1 MASFYESLKDLFN
14 PEMTKKIAEVLEEK
28 ESDINKAASQII
40 AGLLAVTAKKG
51 HTQKINNIFEEAGN
65 INLISDVGMFDEYLT
80 HPQQE
85 IGDNFLQHLL
95 GDKAE
100 DFTTPISKS
109 TGLSEVVINRLV
121 SIIAPSFPAFF
132 GKKLVKDKVSFQSII
147 DDIKAQ
153 ERSFEAKLPADLIK
167 AFGLGTVLNTTKPHT
182 TAQAVGSTASS
193 STASTKTTTPEPTPQ
208 KKNKNSWITWLFV
221 LIALLL
227 IFFWWRSCNSN
238 PDNMAN
244 SGSAYMVDSTTV
256 IAEANPTVS
265 NAPAE
270 VADVLAVT
278 EITLP
283 NGEQVEAYKD
293 GIEEK
298 MVNFLNSAEYKN
310 ATAKDLE
317 SKWFEFDNIDF
328 EFGSTTE
335 LKEGSKPQLDNIIA
349 ILKAHKDA
357 KVMVAAFAD
366 KKGTET
372 ANMRVSKER
381 AQNIEKMLEK
391 AGVGAQVV
399 KTEGYGDTH
408 ARYSADAPESDRQ
421 KDRDIALRF
430 VK

>member
-1 MASFYESLKDLFN
+1 MASFYKSLRDLFN
-14 PEMTKKIAEVLEEK
+14 PEMTKKIAEALEEK
-28 ESDINKAASQII
+28 ESDISKAASQII

-51 HTQKINNIFEEAGN
+51 NTQKIKNIFEEAGN
-65 INLISDVGMFDEYLT
+65 IDLISDVGMFDKYLT

-85 IGDNFLQHLL
+85 IGDNFLQYLL

-100 DFTTPISKS
+100 DFTTPISKNS
-109 TGLSEVVINRLV
+109 GISEVAANRLIA
-121 SIIAPSFPAFF
+121 IIAPSFPAFF
-132 GKKLVKDKVSFQSII
+132 GKKMVKDKVSFQSII

-153 ERSFEAKLPADLIK
+153 EGTFETKLPADLIK
-167 AFGLGTVLNTTKPHT
+167 AFGLRTVLNTNKPHT
-182 TAQAVGSTASS
+182 TAPVASSVTGS
-193 STASTKTTTPEPTPQ
+193 STASQKITTPEPTPQ

-227 IFFWWRSCNSN
+227 IFFWWRSCHNN
-238 PDNMAN
+238 NDNI
-244 SGSAYMVDSTTV
+244 AYTGNEYLVDSTTV
-256 IAEANPTVS
+256 IAETNPTAP
-265 NAPAE
+265 NTPAE
-270 VADVLAVT
+270 VIDVLAIT
-278 EITLP
+278 EIVLP
-283 NGEQVEAYKD
+283 DGVQITAYKD

-298 MVNFLNSAEYKN
+298 MYNFLNSDEYKN
-310 ATAKDLE
+310 ASAKDLE
-317 SKWFEFDNIDF
+317 NKWFEFDNIDF
-328 EFGSTTE
+328 EFGSTTH

-381 AQNIEKMLEK
+381 AKSIEKMLE
-391 AGVGAQVV
+391 AGGVGSQVV

-408 ARYSADAPESDRQ
+408 AKYSADAPESDRQ

>member
-28 ESDINKAASQII
+28 ETNISKAASQII

-51 HTQKINNIFEEAGN
+51 HTQKIKNIFEEAGN

-85 IGDNFLQHLL
+85 VGDNFLQQLL

-109 TGLSEVVINRLV
+109 SGISEVAANRLI

-132 GKKLVKDKVSFQSII
+132 GKKMEKDNVSFQSII
-147 DDIKAQ
+147 NDIKAQ

-167 AFGLGTVLNTTKPHT
+167 AFGLRTALNANKPHT
-182 TAQAVGSTASS
+182 TAQATSSTTSN
-193 STASTKTTTPEPTPQ
+193 STASTKTNTPEPAPQ
-208 KKNKNSWITWLFV
+208 KKNKNSWITWLFA

-238 PDNMAN
+238 PDNIAYT
-244 SGSAYMVDSTTV
+244 GDEYMVDSTIV
-256 IAEANPTVS
+256 IAEANPTIS

-270 VADVLAVT
+270 VAEILAIT
-278 EITLP
+278 EIALP
-283 NGEQVEAYKD
+283 NGQQLEGYKD

-298 MVNFLNSAEYKN
+298 MVNFLNSDEYKN
-310 ATAKDLE
+310 ASAKDLE
-317 SKWFEFDNIDF
+317 GKWFEFDNIDF
-328 EFGSTTE
+328 EFGSTTN

-372 ANMRVSKER
+372 ANMKVSKER
-381 AQNIEKMLEK
+381 AQSIEKMLEK
-391 AGVGAQVV
+391 AGVGSQVV

-408 ARYSADAPESDRQ
+408 AKYSADAPESDRQ